1 MASLIPQDF
10 IRDLIVQTD
19 IVTLIDSYVPLKKKG
34 KDHWGLCPFH
44 HDVKT
49 PSFSVS
55 PQKQFFYCFTCKKT
69 GNAIGFIQDHLR
81 MTFVESVEVLASK
94 IGVEVPYSN
103 LKNNS
108 DERRLLLE
116 ILGKASN
123 FFETNLLNHDSAET
137 ARLYLKNER
146 KLSPTTCKQ
155 FKIGYALNSWGALSE
170 FLVNKGYKKE
180 SIIQAGLSKE
190 NKDLKLFD
198 VFRDRIMFPIRDT
211 AGNTVGFGGR
221 VMKPE
226 DQPKYLNTSDTLVF
240 KKSSQVYGLYE
251 SSSNRKDMTEIF
263 VVEGYLD
270 VVSMF
275 QRGINNAVATLG
287 IASNRFHTQK
297 LLQLTDKIIFCFDG
311 DKAGRG
317 AAWNALKNS
326 LPVAKDEA
334 ELRFLFL
341 PEGEDPASLLEVED
355 KDIFMRRMKESLVL
369 SDFFIKRLKEVV
381 GSLDSLEKKAS
392 LASKAM
398 TLLHSM
404 PDCVLKDLLE
414 IEISKSTGLDKKNIH
429 ELSLSSKQNFKPI
442 TFKQSRD
449 QVKNDNV
456 FELSSFSSKALK
468 TLIQYPN
475 LSNEVGDFDR
485 FEGNTQPDLLLL
497 LKIANH
503 FKNIPDATIAEIMS
517 ILDKDETEAIGNLL
531 ANSLPIKETNIS
543 RYFQDCLIKI
553 ENEDSGL
560 RILRLKKIMLDR
572 SLTEDEI
579 FELQQHLISNLDE
592 LSDEDKSLLRSLS

>member
-1 MASLIPQDF
+1 
-10 IRDLIVQTD
+10 
-19 IVTLIDSYVPLKKKG
+19 
-34 KDHWGLCPFH
+34 
-44 HDVKT
+44 
-49 PSFSVS
+49 
-55 PQKQFFYCFTCKKT
+55 
-69 GNAIGFIQDHLR
+69 
-81 MTFVESVEVLASK
+81 
-94 IGVEVPYSN
+94 
-103 LKNNS
+103 
-108 DERRLLLE
+108 
-116 ILGKASN
+116 
-123 FFETNLLNHDSAET
+123 
-137 ARLYLKNER
+137 
-146 KLSPTTCKQ
+146 
-155 FKIGYALNSWGALSE
+155 
-170 FLVNKGYKKE
+170 
-180 SIIQAGLSKE
+180 
-190 NKDLKLFD
+190 
-198 VFRDRIMFPIRDT
+198 MFPIRDT

-341 PEGEDPASLLEVED
+341 PEGEDPSSLLEVED

-369 SDFFIKRLKEVV
+369 SDFFIKRLKEIV

-517 ILDKDETEAIGNLL
+517 ILDKDEIEAIGNLL

-572 SLTEDEI
+572 SLSEDEI

-592 LSDEDKSLLRSLS
+592 LSDEDKSLLKSLS

>member
-1 MASLIPQDF
+1 
-10 IRDLIVQTD
+10 
-19 IVTLIDSYVPLKKKG
+19 
-34 KDHWGLCPFH
+34 
-44 HDVKT
+44 
-49 PSFSVS
+49 
-55 PQKQFFYCFTCKKT
+55 
-69 GNAIGFIQDHLR
+69 
-81 MTFVESVEVLASK
+81 
-94 IGVEVPYSN
+94 
-103 LKNNS
+103 
-108 DERRLLLE
+108 
-116 ILGKASN
+116 
-123 FFETNLLNHDSAET
+123 
-137 ARLYLKNER
+137 
-146 KLSPTTCKQ
+146 
-155 FKIGYALNSWGALSE
+155 
-170 FLVNKGYKKE
+170 
-180 SIIQAGLSKE
+180 
-190 NKDLKLFD
+190 
-198 VFRDRIMFPIRDT
+198 
-211 AGNTVGFGGR
+211 
-221 VMKPE
+221 
-226 DQPKYLNTSDTLVF
+226 
-240 KKSSQVYGLYE
+240 
-251 SSSNRKDMTEIF
+251 
-263 VVEGYLD
+263 
-270 VVSMF
+270 
-275 QRGINNAVATLG
+275 
-287 IASNRFHTQK
+287 
-297 LLQLTDKIIFCFDG
+297 
-311 DKAGRG
+311 
-317 AAWNALKNS
+317 
-326 LPVAKDEA
+326 
-334 ELRFLFL
+334 
-341 PEGEDPASLLEVED
+341 
-355 KDIFMRRMKESLVL
+355 
-369 SDFFIKRLKEVV
+369 
-381 GSLDSLEKKAS
+381 
-392 LASKAM
+392 M